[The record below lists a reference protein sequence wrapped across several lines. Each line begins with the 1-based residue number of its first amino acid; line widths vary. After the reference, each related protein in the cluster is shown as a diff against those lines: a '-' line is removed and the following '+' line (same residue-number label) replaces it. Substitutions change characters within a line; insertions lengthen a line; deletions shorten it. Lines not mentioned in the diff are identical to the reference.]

1 MNLNYNL
8 MRIII
13 FVVGSYIIVE
23 AEAYWGHSF
32 DLMQPLAKPTQSNW
46 KNADLDIL
54 QIGY

>member
-32 DLMQPLAKPTQSNW
+32 DLMQPLAKPTQ
-46 KNADLDIL
+46 
-54 QIGY
+54 IGN